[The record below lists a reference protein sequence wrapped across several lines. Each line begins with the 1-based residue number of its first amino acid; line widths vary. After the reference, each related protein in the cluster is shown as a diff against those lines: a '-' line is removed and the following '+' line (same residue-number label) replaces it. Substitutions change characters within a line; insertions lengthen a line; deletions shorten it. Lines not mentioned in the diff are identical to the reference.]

1 MGNYPLVAIK
11 IKQYGELKMKIEVIL
26 TGTRYYNGF
35 PCLDLGGE
43 VRIEADEENA
53 YSNNAFSISTL
64 GGLRIG
70 SVAENPRYIP
80 RKMTSDITKLSP
92 ELKQLVNDGYTINK
106 AVVKE
111 IVRKMAVI
119 EVELNEPV
127 VSEEME
133 EPEMSIEVIGQKDGL
148 FTLVGVQYYVNEVE
162 IGTEVELRIVN
173 NTTFAYTA
181 EEEPLGVFPQ
191 KDAKCDA
198 VINLG
203 CPLTRNSEI
212 KNDGVAFEREYI
224 VVGFIT
230 ETKGNKVSKY
240 AVLQLKS
247 VVEATDDNQEELDM
261 ENVIAYGFA
270 KMGELITLYDVE
282 NIVEPVIE
290 PVTEAEALCSVE
302 AALEALNEEIR
313 ALMKEEEAIKA
324 KKEALMAKREELA
337 SINAKRIK
345 LIDAIIPKLE
355 NLELPVL
362 EAIQAIISSSAPEE
376 DIPSSFEEKTN
387 NNGVKMEEKYE
398 YSIIFEKGDEEVVEL
413 ANEVNDVLIQMV
425 DDAPLKGEPT
435 MFDISNIDEN
445 TVYARL
451 DFNMADLETPNL
463 EKKVCD
469 AIRTI
474 LMEKHVIFSMDTMP
488 NVDAEDGY
496 YYYPIEIK
504 Q

>member
-1 MGNYPLVAIK
+1 MEIKCLVVGLHHHNDGLVFDCGMPVSVVFDDHNEHSECAFQVLTEGGLMGGYLAESQFYWGSLATRLGAILSK
-11 IKQYGELKMKIEVIL
+11 ELKELINQGYSINDAV
-26 TGTRYYNGF
+26 
-35 PCLDLGGE
+35 
-43 VRIEADEENA
+43 VEE
-53 YSNNAFSISTL
+53 IRGRTLKSTK
-64 GGLRIG
+64 
-70 SVAENPRYIP
+70 VVV
-80 RKMTSDITKLSP
+80 KMT
-92 ELKQLVNDGYTINK
+92 
-106 AVVKE
+106 
-111 IVRKMAVI
+111 
-119 EVELNEPV
+119 LNEPTETSEE
-127 VSEEME
+127 VSEPME
-133 EPEMSIEVIGQKDGL
+133 EDNMDIEVIGSKDGL
-148 FTLVGVQYYVNEVE
+148 HTLVGVQYYANEVE
-162 IGTEVELRIVN
+162 IGQKVFLQIKN
-173 NTTFAYTA
+173 NTTFGVDVDG
-181 EEEPLGVFPQ
+181 EPLGVFPQ
-191 KDAKCDA
+191 KDAKCDS
-198 VINLG
+198 VVELG

-212 KNDGVAFEREYI
+212 KNDASSFDKEYI

-240 AVLQLKS
+240 CVIQLKS

-282 NIVEPVIE
+282 NIIEPVIE

-302 AALEALNEEIR
+302 AELEVLNEEIR

-362 EAIQAIISSSAPEE
+362 EAIQAIISSSTPEE
-376 DIPSSFEEKTN
+376 DKPSSFEEKTN